1 MYFEIGDHASLD
13 YRPRASGPV
22 RAPARNKRI
31 VAHGP
36 DSPQRR
42 ALQEFVRREFSTH
55 FAADLREFMP
65 QLLALQD
72 EADRVHAV
80 VGCRRAADAPL
91 LVERYTRAPIEHVI
105 ARRAG
110 TAVARAEIVEIGS
123 LACRNGRAAVEM
135 ITALVPFLIGAGF
148 GWVAFTGAA
157 TVKRVFARMHLFPT
171 AICRAD
177 RALLGSDQT
186 NWGTYYAYD
195 PEVMVGRLCEGAA
208 ILGCGG
214 SP

>member
-1 MYFEIGDHASLD
+1 MHFEIAEQASFD
-13 YRPRASGPV
+13 SRPRARRPV
-22 RAPARNKRI
+22 RAPTRDKLI
-31 VAHGP
+31 VAHGL
-36 DSPQRR
+36 DSPRR
-42 ALQEFVRREFSTH
+42 KALEEFVRREFSVH

-72 EADRVHAV
+72 EADDVHAV

-91 LVERYTRAPIEHVI
+91 LVERYTRAPIEQMI

-110 TAVARAEIVEIGS
+110 AAVARADIVEIGS

-157 TVKRVFARMHLFPT
+157 TVKRVFAHMHLFPT
-171 AICRAD
+171 AICKAD
-177 RALLGSDQT
+177 RAALGGDPT

-195 PEVMVGRLCEGAA
+195 PEVMVGRLREGAA
-208 ILGCGG
+208 ILGRGV
-214 SP
+214 PR